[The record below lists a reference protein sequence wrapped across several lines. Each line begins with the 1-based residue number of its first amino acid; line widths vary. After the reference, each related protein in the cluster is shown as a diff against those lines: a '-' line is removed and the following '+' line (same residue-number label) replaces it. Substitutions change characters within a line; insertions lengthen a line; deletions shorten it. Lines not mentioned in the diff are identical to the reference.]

1 MDSQSLFTW
10 LQPLFD
16 WLPWLADYRWQ
27 LAMVAV
33 LLVTAL
39 VALIFNRVLRALIR
53 SLERTDPVWDDL
65 LLDALSRP
73 AVVLIWVL
81 GLTFA
86 LQIGAPYIRELSLG
100 VPGAVRKFALILLLA
115 WTLLRFVARF
125 ERVVLLQRESID
137 RTTASAISKLL
148 RLVIFVL
155 TGLTLLQSLGYSI
168 SGILAFGGVG
178 GIAVGFA
185 AKDLLANFFGGLM
198 IYLDRP
204 FKVGDW
210 IRSPDKNIE
219 GVVEHIGWRLTI
231 IRTFDHRPLYVPNS
245 TFASIAVENPSRMTH
260 RRIFEYVGVRYDDA
274 AALPRIVAEI
284 RRMLVTHD
292 EIDERK
298 ALFVNLNRFGPSSL
312 DIMIYT
318 STHTT
323 DWGRYLEVREDV
335 LMRIMAI
342 IDAAGAE
349 IAFPTTTVHLQ
360 PGALPLVGSEGMAE
374 STVATPAQPV
384 PVA

>member
-1 MDSQSLFTW
+1 M
-10 LQPLFD
+10 
-16 WLPWLADYRWQ
+16 
-27 LAMVAV
+27 
-33 LLVTAL
+33 
-39 VALIFNRVLRALIR
+39 
-53 SLERTDPVWDDL
+53 
-65 LLDALSRP
+65 
-73 AVVLIWVL
+73 VLIWVL

-178 GIAVGFA
+178 GIAVCFA

-219 GVVEHIGWRLTI
+219 
-231 IRTFDHRPLYVPNS
+231 
-245 TFASIAVENPSRMTH
+245 A
-260 RRIFEYVGVRYDDA
+260 
-274 AALPRIVAEI
+274 
-284 RRMLVTHD
+284 
-292 EIDERK
+292 
-298 ALFVNLNRFGPSSL
+298 
-312 DIMIYT
+312 
-318 STHTT
+318 
-323 DWGRYLEVREDV
+323 
-335 LMRIMAI
+335 
-342 IDAAGAE
+342 
-349 IAFPTTTVHLQ
+349 
-360 PGALPLVGSEGMAE
+360 
-374 STVATPAQPV
+374 
-384 PVA
+384 